1 MMTRHMITA
10 GAALFLL
17 TVLFT
22 SCSTL
27 PAIRSLDAAGTQAAA
42 ERCRRPFLDA
52 PHRFV
57 HAIEAGIPERA
68 MGTVLGITLFDPPSG
83 IVRSAILTLEG
94 FVLFDAR
101 YDKGVEVYRAVPP
114 FDAPRFG
121 ENMIA
126 DIRLIFLAPQGRLLL
141 AGTLENGA
149 IACRYEDP
157 RGQTVDV
164 IVRRDDAWEIGT
176 YGNHNEPLRRVEA
189 FSVNNRIPEAVAL
202 TGFLTVD
209 YKLRMTLISAEP
221 VSPEDVKKP

>member
-1 MMTRHMITA
+1 MTTQPVTPT
-10 GAALFLL
+10 GAALILL

-22 SCSTL
+22 ACSTL
-27 PAIRSLDAAGTQAAA
+27 PAIRPLDAAGTQAAA
-42 ERCRRPFLDA
+42 QNCRRPFLDT

-68 MGTVLGITLFDPPSG
+68 AGTVLGVTLFDPPSG

-101 YDKGVEVYRAVPP
+101 YDNGLQVNRAVPP
-114 FDAPRFG
+114 FDAPRFAQ
-121 ENMIA
+121 NMMD
-126 DIRLIFLAPQGRLLL
+126 DIRLIFLAPQGRLLQ

-149 IACRYEDP
+149 VACRYEAP

-164 IVRRDDAWEIGT
+164 IVRRDDAWGIET
-176 YGNHNEPLRRVEA
+176 YGSQNEPLRRVEA
-189 FSVNNRIPEAVAL
+189 FSVKNRFPEALAL
-202 TGFLTVD
+202 TGFFTVD

-221 VSPEDVKKP
+221 VRPEDLRH